1 MPRIANLGAIHLS
14 AQPLRRDRSAVL
26 GPTLEPS
33 LKYLR
38 GAILDP
44 LGHPHFA
51 CGAEVLPVRLAVR
64 VGFRKTMDILL
75 IAGGLVALLAGG
87 EALVRGAVGLA
98 ARLGLSPAVIGLTV
112 VGFGTS
118 MPELVVSV
126 GAGLRGA
133 PDIAIGN
140 VLGSNIGNSLLI
152 LGLCALVAPLS
163 ATGTGFRRDAGV
175 MMAAAL
181 ALVPIFA
188 LGEVGRLAGAV
199 LLTGLVGYLGVCLRG
214 DATGAVGD
222 QPAFPPRPNLRSLLW
237 IPVGLGL
244 LVIGAG
250 WLVEGAVGLARGLG
264 VSEAFIGLSIVA
276 VGTSLPELATGLV
289 AVLRRQGDIALGN
302 IVGSNIFNVLG
313 ILSITALIT
322 PIPVARRFLTLDL
335 PVTIAASAVLALL
348 LITGR
353 RMGRVTGFGLLGL
366 YGAYLLGAQG

>member
-1 MPRIANLGAIHLS
+1 
-14 AQPLRRDRSAVL
+14 
-26 GPTLEPS
+26 
-33 LKYLR
+33 
-38 GAILDP
+38 
-44 LGHPHFA
+44 
-51 CGAEVLPVRLAVR
+51 
-64 VGFRKTMDILL
+64 MDILL

-199 LLTGLVGYLGVCLRG
+199 LLSGLVGYLGVCLRA
-214 DATGAVGD
+214 DTTGAVWD
-222 QPAFPPRPNLRSLLW
+222 QPAFPPRPDLRSLLW
-237 IPVGLGL
+237 IPAGLGL

-348 LITGR
+348 LLTGR

-366 YGAYLLGAQG
+366 YGVYLLGAQG